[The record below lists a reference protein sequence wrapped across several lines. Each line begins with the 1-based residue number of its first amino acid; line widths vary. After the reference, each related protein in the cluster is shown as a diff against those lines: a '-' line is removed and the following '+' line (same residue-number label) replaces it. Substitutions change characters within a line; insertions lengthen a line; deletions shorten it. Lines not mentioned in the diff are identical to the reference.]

1 MQNERRHLGAK
12 QCFKPR
18 ICTTWSWTRL
28 VQHQSQEPGKV
39 SQGLQGFRTG
49 QRKPRIGTVNIS
61 QYLTV
66 LTYLSTVPEKPFPCF
81 FTRCSQSNG
90 KTRKKKARYFCQ
102 PGPMHRFI
110 EAGRSWPSEIS
121 EPTHQTAPYGAPPV
135 RVFDLQPG
143 CWICQRHGRIRILP
157 RLTFWGADR
166 SSTNRPWHVVVPYF
180 ILFRHFLMA
189 FWKWSKLKQPHAF
202 RKYTIASTIHVY
214 ASS

>member
-61 QYLTV
+61 Q
-66 LTYLSTVPEKPFPCF
+66 
-81 FTRCSQSNG
+81 
-90 KTRKKKARYFCQ
+90 
-102 PGPMHRFI
+102 
-110 EAGRSWPSEIS
+110 SWRIWALFLKNHSHVS
-121 EPTHQTAPYGAPPV
+121 SLGAPNPMAKGGKRKNAIFV
-135 RVFDLQPG
+135 NQDQDPSIHWSWAKLA
-143 CWICQRHGRIRILP
+143 IRNIWTHP
-157 RLTFWGADR
+157 PN
-166 SSTNRPWHVVVPYF
+166 STLRRTS

-214 ASS
+214 TSS